1 MKKKKGLML
10 SSVFATA
17 LVLAACSGDDS
28 DTTSKEPAKDNEGT
42 KTEETKKD
50 GGSTAQSPT
59 LPSDITND
67 GDVIEGGTLQFA
79 LVTDSPFQGVFSYEL
94 YEDGYDADILDFMTN
109 LIFDTD
115 GDFLVTDEGIAKL
128 DVDADNN
135 KVKITIQHDDVK
147 WSDGTP
153 LTVEDIIY
161 AYEIIGHPEYTG
173 IRYDD
178 DFKNIIGA
186 AEYKAGTADTIS
198 GIKKIDEKTVEISM
212 TKVSPAIYSLGD
224 GLWGYAAPKH
234 QLKDIPVK
242 DLISSEAVR
251 KSPVTLGPFKLDK
264 LVDGESVQF
273 VANEHY
279 FKGKPKLDKVVL
291 QVVPSSSIGEALR
304 TGKYDMA
311 SSYPTN
317 QYDGVKDLQNLSVL
331 ARPELAYSYLGF
343 KLGKWDAKAGDAGLN
358 ITDEN
363 AKMNDANLR
372 KAIGYAMDVEQVGER
387 FYQGLRSRATS
398 LIPPAFASFHDNTL
412 EGFNYD
418 PEKAKTLLDEA
429 GYKDVDGDGIRE
441 DKNGEKF
448 EIRMAGMSGS
458 DTDEAIVEYYRQNWK
473 EVGLDVQLTTGRLI
487 EFNSFYD
494 KVKADDPEIDMFM
507 AAWGTG
513 TNPSPLGLY
522 GEGASFNYSRFVTPE
537 LQTLLADIDSKEAVD
552 AEYRADAFRKW
563 EEYMFEQATTIPTY
577 FRTEIIPVNKRVKNY
592 NVDYG
597 NPTGLH
603 EIELTADA
611 PIK

>member
-17 LVLAACSGDDS
+17 LVLAACGGDDAE
-28 DTTSKEPAKDNEGT
+28 TTEKPVENDGGAS
-42 KTEETKKD
+42 EETTND
-50 GGSTAQSPT
+50 GSTTAEAPT
-59 LPSDITND
+59 LPEEVTND
-67 GDVIEGGTLQFA
+67 GDVIEGGTLKFA
-79 LVTDSPFQGVFSYEL
+79 LATDSPFQGVMLAEL
-94 YEDGYDADILDFMTN
+94 YENGYDADIMDFMTN
-109 LIFDTD
+109 SIFDTD
-115 GDFLVTDEGIAKL
+115 GDFLITDEGIAKL

-135 KVKITIQHDDVK
+135 KATITIQHDVK

-153 LTVEDIIY
+153 LTADDIIY
-161 AYEIIGHPEYTG
+161 SYEIIGHPEYTG
-173 IRYDD
+173 IRYDG
-178 DFKNIIGA
+178 DFQNIIGA
-186 AEYKAGTADTIS
+186 AEYKAGTADSIS
-198 GIKKIDEKTVEISM
+198 GIKKIDDKTVEISM
-212 TKVSPAIYSLGD
+212 TKVSPAIYSGGD

-234 QLKDIPVK
+234 YLETTPIK
-242 DLISSEAVR
+242 DLISSPQVR
-251 KSPVTLGPFKLDK
+251 KAPVTLGAFKLDK

-279 FKGKPKLDKVVL
+279 WKGKPKLDKVVL

-304 TGKYDMA
+304 TGQYDMA
-311 SSYPTN
+311 SSYPTT
-317 QYDGVKDLQNLSVL
+317 QYDGVKDLENLTVL

-343 KLGKWDAKAGDAGLN
+343 KLGKWDSTAGDAGLN

-363 AKMNDANLR
+363 AKMNDVKLR
-372 KAIGYAMDVEQVGER
+372 QAIAYAMDVEQVGER

-418 PEKAKTLLDEA
+418 KEKAIALLDEA

-448 EIRMAGMSGS
+448 AINLAGMSGS

-487 EFNSFYD
+487 EFNSFYE
-494 KVKADDPEIDMFM
+494 KVQADDPEIDMFM

-522 GEGASFNYSRFVTPE
+522 GEASSFNYSRFVTPE

-552 AEYRADAFRKW
+552 AGYRADAFRAW
-563 EEYMFEQATTIPTY
+563 EEYMFEQATTIPMY

-592 NVDYG
+592 SVNYANG
-597 NPTGLH
+597 TELH
-603 EIELTADA
+603 EIELTAEN